1 MLRDGPN
8 LGVKPSPAPRAPIEA
23 IRTSLFAAWLICDR
37 SFVILNGFHRHGF
50 PFL

>member
-8 LGVKPSPAPRAPIEA
+8 LGVKPSPAPRGPIEA
-23 IRTSLFAAWLICDR
+23 IRPSFFAARLTHDR
-37 SFVILNGFHRHGF
+37 SLVILTGFHRHGF